1 MALLGKNKKA
11 DTQNGFG
18 TASSFQNQPENANWG
33 NFGNDYGNT
42 NGNPFG
48 NNYGNGAD
56 NFGGSPFGGTGSF
69 GGNDGFGTVNYN
81 MTGGRPS
88 LQQKTETHFSKSFL
102 IVSIIASVIFFLL
115 GEVIYRT
122 LITDVNSV
130 FFMGVYFAVFG
141 LILSSAFFI
150 VSRVIGLDITSK
162 KILVSGICILML
174 LVLGIF
180 LNLFMN

>member
-56 NFGGSPFGGTGSF
+56 NFGGSPFGGTGRF

-81 MTGGRPS
+81 MTGG
-88 LQQKTETHFSKSFL
+88 
-102 IVSIIASVIFFLL
+102 
-115 GEVIYRT
+115 
-122 LITDVNSV
+122 
-130 FFMGVYFAVFG
+130 M
-141 LILSSAFFI
+141 SSDAP
-150 VSRVIGLDITSK
+150 DPPH
-162 KILVSGICILML
+162 SGHLPCGHLPH
-174 LVLGIF
+174 
-180 LNLFMN
+180 

>member
-1 MALLGKNKKA
+1 MALLEKNKKA

-42 NGNPFG
+42 NGNPFV

-122 LITDVNSV
+122 LITDITFSKLCCPRSFSSPVCTNGISAS
-130 FFMGVYFAVFG
+130 AV
-141 LILSSAFFI
+141 LSTIRSP
-150 VSRVIGLDITSK
+150 SR
-162 KILVSGICILML
+162 
-174 LVLGIF
+174 
-180 LNLFMN
+180 